1 MNDIVLWYALS
12 TLVSIAFAPLILTLF
27 RHLGDRG
34 AFLTRPLSALLL
46 VWPAWFLAGIG
57 PGVVPFSALTLW
69 ITLIAGGLLGWGV
82 GLRSRALD
90 RDAIRHL
97 LIAEAGFAIAFA
109 GFVLFHGYGPT
120 LSDQEKLSDLM
131 MLSSTMRA
139 EQMPPADAWL
149 SGYTINYY
157 YIGYVI
163 WAAFA
168 KLAGTTPAVAFN
180 LALASI
186 FAMTVVAA
194 AGLAGN
200 VLDRWFPMRV
210 ARTGGLIAAILV
222 VFAGHPWAIGR
233 ILTDW
238 RRYWNTEFF
247 DFNWPATRIVDRDT
261 DLPAISEFP
270 AFSFILADLHPHL
283 LALPYAITALGC
295 AWMLA
300 TLPSAPEG
308 RSVLQVHWPRLL
320 LAGGVAGGL
329 YAMNS
334 WDFPTY
340 FIIVA
345 AGFLAGARA
354 ERGSLRLA
362 GLALLA
368 VSAILTWLPFHL
380 AFEAPTRPA
389 QTGLASAVDGLPLI
403 GGILASVAA
412 VTGERTPL
420 GDFVSIFGIFYAIAL
435 GLIGL
440 EFWRR
445 RERDHDRAIAR
456 IAMAG
461 AGIMLLGGLLVP
473 VPLLAVCGLPIVLIL
488 LLWERDASVSPAN
501 VALALFAAGF
511 GLVLI
516 PEFVFLLDIF
526 GARFNTVFKVYY
538 QAWLLM
544 ALASAIGLVV
554 LWSAV
559 GRRRIARFAFPLGAA
574 LLVLSTL
581 TYPVIAGKQWL
592 DWRSPD
598 REWVGMDG
606 LAFLEEDPGFPG
618 EYAGI
623 AWLLE
628 NARED
633 DVMLAAGGCEWSNTV
648 SRTASASGVP
658 SLLGWPGGHEGVWH
672 LGDPAITTQFAERI
686 AAITALGTEIDP
698 TTIERYGVTLIYL
711 GQAELH
717 GGGPDPGPTCA
728 PGPFPGASDPDYPG
742 PGWTQVFREG
752 DVRIFRKDGS

>member
-1 MNDIVLWYALS
+1 LNDILLWYALT
-12 TLVSIAFAPLILTLF
+12 TLASIAFAPLVLTLF

-46 VWPAWFLAGIG
+46 VWPVWFLAGIG
-57 PGVVPFSALTLW
+57 SAIFPFTNVSLW
-69 ITLIAGGLLGWGV
+69 IALIGGGILSWAV
-82 GLRSRALD
+82 GLRSGALD

-97 LIAEAGFAIAFA
+97 LIVEAGFAIAFA
-109 GFVLFHGYGPT
+109 AFVVFHGYGPK

-139 EQMPPADAWL
+139 DQMPPADAWL

-163 WAAFA
+163 WAGFA
-168 KLAGTTPAVAFN
+168 KLAGTTPAITFN
-180 LALASI
+180 LALASV

-200 VLDRWFPMRV
+200 VLDRWFPERV
-210 ARTGGLIAAILV
+210 ARIGGLIAV
-222 VFAGHPWAIGR
+222 VFLLGGNPWGVFR
-233 ILTDW
+233 ILGEPARWWDTTFG
-238 RRYWNTEFF
+238 NFA
-247 DFNWPATRIVDRDT
+247 WPSTRIVDRNT

-270 AFSFILADLHPHL
+270 AFSFILGDLHPHL

-300 TLPSAPEG
+300 TLPAAGVG
-308 RSVLQVHWPRLL
+308 RSFLRTHWPRIV

-340 FIIVA
+340 FLLVA
-345 AGFLAGARA
+345 AGLMAGARA
-354 ERGSLRLA
+354 ERGSSRLA
-362 GLALLA
+362 GMSLLA
-368 VSAILTWLPFHL
+368 VSAIVLWLPFHL
-380 AFEAPTRPA
+380 AFEAPTRSA
-389 QTGLASAVDGLPLI
+389 QTGFASAVDGLPLV
-403 GGILASVAA
+403 GGILASIAA
-412 VTGERTPL
+412 VSGERTPF
-420 GDFVSIFGIFYAIAL
+420 GDFVSIFGFFYAIAL

-445 RERDHDRAIAR
+445 RDAELDPALGRV
-456 IAMAG
+456 AMVG
-461 AGIMLLGGLLVP
+461 AGVMLLGGLLVP
-473 VPLLAVCGLPIVLIL
+473 VPLLAICGLPLVLIL
-488 LLWERDASVSPAN
+488 LLWERDATLGPAN
-501 VALALFAAGF
+501 VALALFGVAFALT
-511 GLVLI
+511 LV
-516 PEFVFLLDIF
+516 PEFVYLLDIF
-526 GARFNTVFKVYY
+526 GVRMNTIFKLYY

-544 ALASAIGLVV
+544 ALASAIALIVIWAAAGKH
-554 LWSAV
+554 
-559 GRRRIARFAFPLGAA
+559 RIARIAFPLGAA

-606 LAFLEEDPGFPG
+606 LAFLEDDPGFPG

-623 AWLLE
+623 AWLHE
-628 NARED
+628 HARED

-672 LGDPAITTQFAERI
+672 LGDPAITTQFRDRI

-698 TTIERYGVTLIYL
+698 ATIERYGITLIYL
-711 GQAELH
+711 GPVELH
-717 GGGPDPGPTCA
+717 GGGPDPSATCA
-728 PGPFPGASDPDYPG
+728 PGPFPGASDPAYPG
-742 PGWTQVFREG
+742 PGWTQVFGEG
-752 DVRIFRKDGS
+752 DVRIYRRDDA

>member
-1 MNDIVLWYALS
+1 MNDILLWYALS

-27 RHLGDRG
+27 HHLGDRG

-46 VWPAWFLAGIG
+46 IWPAWFLAGTISG
-57 PGVVPFSALTLW
+57 LVPFSELTLW
-69 ITLIAGGLLGWGV
+69 ISLVAGGLLSWSI
-82 GLRSRALD
+82 GLRNGAIG

-97 LIAEAGFAIAFA
+97 LIAEAGFAFAFA

-163 WAAFA
+163 WAGFA
-168 KLAGTTPAVAFN
+168 KLAGTTPAVTFN

-186 FAMTVVAA
+186 FAMTVVSA

-200 VLDRWFPMRV
+200 VLGRWLPERA
-210 ARTGGLIAAILV
+210 ARIGGLIAAIFV
-222 VFAGHPWAIGR
+222 VFAGNPWAVGR
-233 ILTDW
+233 IVTDW
-238 RRYWNTEFF
+238 RTYWNTRFF
-247 DFNWPATRIVDRDT
+247 DFAWPATRIIDRET

-270 AFSFILADLHPHL
+270 AFSFILSDLHPHL

-300 TLPSAPEG
+300 TLPAARQGQSFLRA
-308 RSVLQVHWPRLL
+308 HWHRMV

-340 FIIVA
+340 FLLVA
-345 AGFLAGARA
+345 AGFLAGART
-354 ERGSLRLA
+354 ERGSSRLA
-362 GLALLA
+362 GLVLLA
-368 VSAILTWLPFHL
+368 ASAILLWLPFHL

-389 QTGLASAVDGLPLI
+389 GTGFAAAVDGIPLV

-412 VTGERTPL
+412 VTGERTPF
-420 GDFVSIFGIFYAIAL
+420 GDFVSIFGFFYAIAL

-445 RERDHDRAIAR
+445 RTLDHDRALGKV
-456 IAMAG
+456 AMAG
-461 AGIMLLGGLLVP
+461 AAVMLLGGLLVP
-473 VPLLAVCGLPIVLIL
+473 VPLLAICGLPIVLIL
-488 LLWERDASVSPAN
+488 LLWERDASLSPAN
-501 VALALFAAGF
+501 VALALFAVGF

-526 GARFNTVFKVYY
+526 GARFNTVFKLYY

-544 ALASAIGLVV
+544 ALASAIALIVV
-554 LWSAV
+554 WSAA
-559 GRRRIARFAFPLGAA
+559 GRHRLARIAFPLGAA
-574 LLVLSTL
+574 MLVLSTL
-581 TYPVIAGKQWL
+581 SYPVIAGKQWL

-606 LAFLEEDPGFPG
+606 LAFLEEDPGFAG

-623 AWLLE
+623 GWLLE

-672 LGDPAITTQFAERI
+672 LGDPAITTQFRDRI

-698 TTIERYGVTLIYL
+698 ATIERYGVTLIYL
-711 GQAELH
+711 GPVELR
-717 GGGPDPGPTCA
+717 GGGPDPGPTCT
-728 PGPFPGASDPDYPG
+728 PGPFPGASDPAYPG
-742 PGWTQVFREG
+742 PGWTQVFQEG
-752 DVRIFRKDGS
+752 DVRIFRKDST